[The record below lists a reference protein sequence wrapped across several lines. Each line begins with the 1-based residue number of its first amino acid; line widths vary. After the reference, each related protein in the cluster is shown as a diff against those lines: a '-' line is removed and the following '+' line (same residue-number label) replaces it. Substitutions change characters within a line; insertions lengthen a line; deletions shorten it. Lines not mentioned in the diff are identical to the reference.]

1 MSRLTRRMKTY
12 MCKAM
17 QACGVAVACVP
28 KTNVHKEFLGGD
40 VAGIVGRK
48 KVSYPNALWALFL
61 SDQTRF
67 VLNGSRQANAHWIPN
82 FHALLQ

>member
-1 MSRLTRRMKTY
+1 MWVLRDTDE
-12 MCKAM
+12 
-17 QACGVAVACVP
+17 G
-28 KTNVHKEFLGGD
+28 ELGSL
-40 VAGIVGRK
+40 VYTLK

-67 VLNGSRQANAHWIPN
+67 VLNGSRQANAHWVPN